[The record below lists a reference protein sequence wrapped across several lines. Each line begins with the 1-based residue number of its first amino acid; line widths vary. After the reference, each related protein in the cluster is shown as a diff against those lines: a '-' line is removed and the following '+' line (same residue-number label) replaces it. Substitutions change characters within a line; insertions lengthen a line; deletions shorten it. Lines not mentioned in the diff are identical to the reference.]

1 MVLLVIKVLKGFMRR
16 ILVRVS
22 LLTLILSPL
31 CAAQTSGLDK
41 NLNDTQILGR
51 RLYQQRCGVCHTPPT
66 LTSKVFGPVLY
77 KDLVTRNEATFQV
90 VIGNGSK
97 RMPGFKYEL
106 QPSEISAIV
115 EYLKTVPK
123 PAAAPVAGD
132 GEHVRDQ

>member
-1 MVLLVIKVLKGFMRR
+1 MRR
-16 ILVRVS
+16 ILFRVS
-22 LLTLILSPL
+22 LLTVVLSPL
-31 CAAQTSGLDK
+31 CGAQTSSPDK
-41 NLNDTQILGR
+41 TLNDTQVLGR

-66 LTSKVFGPVLY
+66 LGSKVFGPVLY
-77 KDLVTRNEATFQV
+77 KDLVAGNEAGFQA

-123 PAAAPVAGD
+123 PAAAGSAGNS
-132 GEHVRDQ
+132 EHVGDQ